1 VSSAGPVAPEGPPSP
16 AVEPD
21 RGGRHISPARVI
33 RRPAA
38 VAALVAG
45 LVIAGVGVAG
55 FTVESQTGRAATPVG
70 KPSHHALAPIPMGK
84 VAAAPPAEVHV
95 VARPVTL
102 IIPAIGVRSRLVHL
116 GLTRSGE
123 LQVPPVATVAGWY
136 TGSPRP
142 GEPGGAV
149 IAGHIDSL
157 RGPGVFFR
165 LRLLHRGQRV
175 FVRRANGSLAVFR
188 VTSVRSY
195 PKARFPSRAV
205 YGPAPDAQLRLITC
219 GGSFDPA
226 TGHYQS
232 NTIVYAAL
240 VS

>member
-1 VSSAGPVAPEGPPSP
+1 MTSQETGPG
-16 AVEPD
+16 

-38 VAALVAG
+38 AAALVVG
-45 LVIAGVGVAG
+45 LVLAGVGVAG
-55 FTVESQTGRAATPVG
+55 FTVQSHTGRAATPVS
-70 KPSHHALAPIPMGK
+70 KPRSLAPIPMGK
-84 VAAAPPAEVHV
+84 VAAAPPARVRV
-95 VARPVTL
+95 VARPVAL
-102 IIPAIGVRSRLVHL
+102 IIPAISVRTRLVRL
-116 GLTRSGE
+116 GLTRSGA
-123 LQVPPVATVAGWY
+123 LQVPPTATVAGWY

-195 PKARFPSRAV
+195 PRSRFPTRAV
-205 YGPAPDAQLRLITC
+205 YGPAPDAELRLMTC

-226 TGHYQS
+226 TGHYLS
-232 NTIVYAAL
+232 NTIVYASL
-240 VS
+240 ES